1 MNLSITPVNFNNY
14 SAARNCRNNNQS
26 QNFEALPVTVFRHP
40 AETGDVLR
48 AFEKRDKVIDV
59 FTGVLEE
66 AAKRL
71 GINTDKMAEE
81 GFSLVAIPK
90 FRHSSKMRVDLV
102 DKHHDVVTFSRHN
115 KPITANISSASLN
128 GNPYGLASS
137 EAEDFAYMLKRARLG
152 KD

>member
-14 SAARNCRNNNQS
+14 SATRNCRNNNQS

-40 AETGDVLR
+40 AETRDVLK

-71 GINTDKMAEE
+71 GINTDKLAEE

-90 FRHSSKMRVDLV
+90 FRHSSKMRVELV
-102 DKHHDVVTFSRHN
+102 DKNCDVVTFSRHN
-115 KPITANISSASLN
+115 QPVSANISDATLN
-128 GNPYGLASS
+128 GIPYGLAHS
-137 EAEDFAYMLKRARLG
+137 EAENFAYMLRNARLG
-152 KD
+152 KN